1 MEHLYFIA
9 GLILAFVGSTL
20 TLKLECHP
28 DKISIEI
35 GDKFLMEHDMEVRY
49 PGQLYFHGNPD
60 CSGVRISD
68 GYQLTIPAPFDTCGT
83 KLDHDTGNY
92 VYNNEIVLGPAEG
105 PGPDDVIDSLDLKKI
120 PIQCS
125 YDDRYVVSSDF
136 GLKPYVKTIY
146 FETGQGNISV
156 EMNLYQREDYNPKSK
171 LGARPMVLVGFPLY
185 VSVKT
190 DDIFGDPAI
199 TTVLEQCYASDQ
211 PSFKKMDSLLHYLV
225 QGRCVSPDDST
236 VEIIKNGR
244 SNEARF
250 KFDMFRWRMRQTEFI
265 YLHCEVRICNSS
277 AEICT
282 GQGDLCNSVD
292 DFGSLE
298 SLRKKRETL
307 IFDSRESG
315 ITSVGPIAIG
325 RISEGAD
332 GEPSVDTDL
341 VVRKDK
347 KYLNMYIYIAM
358 GSMLLCCVL
367 MLLGYIVVRRRRQV
381 RGKQEIR
388 SVTSST
394 DSFNQNQ
401 LPICL

>member
-1 MEHLYFIA
+1 MEKISYIASLLLVFI
-9 GLILAFVGSTL
+9 GSAF

-35 GDKFLMEHDMEVRY
+35 GDKFLVEHDMDVRY
-49 PGQLYFHGNPD
+49 PSQLYFHGNPE

-68 GYQLTIPAPFDTCGT
+68 GYQMTIPAPFDTCGT

-92 VYNNEIVLGPAEG
+92 VYTNEIVFGPADAS
-105 PGPDDVIDSLDLKKI
+105 DDVIESSKLQRI
-120 PIQCS
+120 PIRCS

-156 EMNLYQREDYNPKSK
+156 EMNLYQREDYNPKSR

-199 TTVLEQCYASDQ
+199 KTTLEQCYASDQ

-236 VEIIKNGR
+236 VEIIKNGK

-250 KFDMFRWRMRQTEFI
+250 KFDMFRWRMQQTEFI
-265 YLHCEVRICNSS
+265 YLHCEVRVCNSS

-282 GQGDLCNSVD
+282 GEGALCNSVND
-292 DFGSLE
+292 LSSLE
-298 SLRKKRETL
+298 SRKKRETL

-325 RISEGAD
+325 RISDLAD
-332 GEPSVDTDL
+332 GEASVDTDL

-358 GSMLLCCVL
+358 GSMLLCCL
-367 MLLGYIVVRRRRQV
+367 ILLLGYIVVRRRRQV
-381 RGKQEIR
+381 QTKQEVR
-388 SVTSST
+388 SFTSST

-401 LPICL
+401 LPVCL

>member
-1 MEHLYFIA
+1 M
-9 GLILAFVGSTL
+9 
-20 TLKLECHP
+20 
-28 DKISIEI
+28 D
-35 GDKFLMEHDMEVRY
+35 VRY
-49 PGQLYFHGNPD
+49 PSQLYFHGNPG

-68 GYQLTIPAPFDTCGT
+68 GYQMTIPAPFDTCGT
-83 KLDHDTGNY
+83 KLDHNTGNY
-92 VYNNEIVLGPAEG
+92 VYTNEIVFGPA
-105 PGPDDVIDSLDLKKI
+105 DATNDVIDSSKLQRI
-120 PIQCS
+120 PIRCS

-156 EMNLYQREDYNPKSK
+156 EMNLYQREDYNPKSR

-199 TTVLEQCYASDQ
+199 KTTLEQCYASDQ

-250 KFDMFRWRMRQTEFI
+250 KFDMFRWRTQQTEFI
-265 YLHCEVRICNSS
+265 YLHCEVRVCNSS
-277 AEICT
+277 AEVCT
-282 GQGDLCNSVD
+282 GEGDLCNSVND
-292 DFGSLE
+292 LSSLE
-298 SLRKKRETL
+298 SRKKRETL

-325 RISEGAD
+325 RISDLAD
-332 GEPSVDTDL
+332 GEASVDTDL

-358 GSMLLCCVL
+358 GSMLLCGL
-367 MLLGYIVVRRRRQV
+367 ILLLGYIVVRRRRQV
-381 RGKQEIR
+381 RGKQEVR